1 MMQLAAE
8 PRFGE
13 VFFASAWTWLGL
25 IVAIMVLAWI
35 VFRVRDWYR
44 EDDDHAE
51 NARSLLSEIQE
62 MYDEGDLSEEEFRS
76 IKGRLTKQKDRAS
89 SEGDQPK

>member
-1 MMQLAAE
+1 MLLAAE
-8 PRFGE
+8 TKFGE
-13 VFFASAWTWLGL
+13 VLSASVWTWIGL

-44 EDDDHAE
+44 EDDDRAE
-51 NARSLLSEIQE
+51 NARNLLSEIQE

-76 IKGRLTKQKDRAS
+76 IKGRLTTHRDRS
-89 SEGDQPK
+89 SSAGEQSG